1 MMPFI
6 EKQRHGNGFYYYL
19 VKNVRLSPSIVK
31 KVRIFLGREVPPH
44 DKLQEL
50 FQQIERKAPKPYSS
64 KWLSKETSE
73 RIEDLHASISIFKNF
88 PSEALPADFLVRFT
102 YNSNA
107 IEGNPLTLRQT
118 ALILSDNIAPQGAK
132 TDDVVEVMNG
142 KDAWDFARDY
152 KGALSE
158 KFLQTVQYEVTK
170 NTKCRLQGE
179 YRDSE
184 VRISGSEWKPPTA
197 SEVPE
202 QMEKIVKEYRKSK
215 QTLHPVELAA
225 WLHNRLV
232 QVHPFTDGNGRSA
245 RLAMNWVLIR
255 KKFPPVVISVQNK
268 EQYYSAIEE
277 ADNGNQKL
285 FAEFLAKQLLEQ
297 YASFEKSEDARKT
310 QEKFR
315 EFTKDSALTEQDALR
330 LGSEANKSLSKKY
343 GRK

>member
-1 MMPFI
+1 MPFI

-31 KVRIFLGREVPPH
+31 KVRIFLGREIPPH

-50 FQQIERKAPKPYSS
+50 FQQIERKAPKPYSA
-64 KWLSKETSE
+64 KWLPKEISE

-88 PSEALPADFLVRFT
+88 SSEALPADFLVRFT

-118 ALILSDNIAPQGAK
+118 ALILSDNIAPQGAR
-132 TDDVVEVMNG
+132 TEDVVEVMNG
-142 KDAWDFARDY
+142 KDAWEFARDY
-152 KGALSE
+152 KRALTE
-158 KFLQTVQYEVTK
+158 KFLQKVQYEVTK
-170 NTKCRLQGE
+170 NTKCRLQGK
-179 YRDSE
+179 YRDGE
-184 VRISGSEWKPPTA
+184 VRIGGSDWKPPKA

-202 QMEKIVKEYRKSK
+202 QMKKIVNEYRKSK

-225 WLHNRLV
+225 WLHNRFV

-277 ADNGNQKL
+277 ADKGNPKI

-297 YASFEKSEDARKT
+297 YAFLEKNEDAERNKEKLRK
-310 QEKFR
+310 FS
-315 EFTKDSALTEQDALR
+315 KDSALTKEDALR

-343 GRK
+343 APK